1 MSLKIKTYPELVA
14 DMLAAIGEMTGLT
27 NFNIGSVVRTKT
39 EVFAEVVAE
48 LYAFGAGMLKQG
60 FLDTATAFWLDRK
73 AQEYGLTRKPAVK
86 AEGIV
91 VYSRKVAKPT
101 NVPIPEGS
109 IVTTPKDQSGTEYRY
124 FTTLEVVLL
133 AGELSV
139 EAPVI
144 AENAGNAYNVG
155 PGSISRM
162 KTFITGIDAVT
173 NPEEW
178 LTTVGVNEEADA
190 ALRQRCFLAWEEL
203 SQGGT
208 AAAYVSWALSVGGVK
223 SAFVDDTLPR
233 GEGTVDVYIMGEAGP
248 PDPALIEAVQDVVD
262 DNRPITADA
271 LVFSPEVVSIPITLT
286 VTPRAGYDT
295 AAMDTEVRRRLSV
308 FFGDIEDAALPI
320 VPLGVGKD
328 VVVAQIVGIVMA
340 VPGVYSVT
348 VDEPAADVIIDPNQF
363 PEQGLV
369 TITMEA
375 PSNE

>member
-1 MSLKIKTYPELVA
+1 MSLKIKTYPELVS
-14 DMLAAIGEMTGLT
+14 DMLTAIGEKTGLT
-27 NFNIGSVVRTKT
+27 NFNVGSVVRTTT

-73 AQEYGLTRKPAVK
+73 AKEYGLTRKPAVK
-86 AEGIV
+86 AEGTV
-91 VYSRKVAKPT
+91 VYSRKTAKDT

-124 FTTLEVVLL
+124 FTTEEVVLL

-144 AENAGNAYNVG
+144 AENAGSAYNVG
-155 PGSISRM
+155 PGSISKM

-178 LTTVGVNEEADA
+178 LTTVGVDEETDA

-208 AAAYVSWALSVGGVK
+208 AAAYISWALSVAGVK

-248 PDPALIEAVQDVVD
+248 PDPALIEAVQEVVD

-271 LVFSPEVVSIPITLT
+271 LVFSPEVVTIPITLT

-295 AAMDTEVRRRLSV
+295 TAMDTEIRRRLSV
-308 FFGDIEDAALPI
+308 FFGDIEDATLPI
-320 VPLGVGKD
+320 TPLGVGKD
-328 VVVAQIVGIVMA
+328 VVIAQIVGVVMA
-340 VPGVYSVT
+340 VPGVYSV
-348 VDEPAADVIIDPNQF
+348 VVEEPEADVIIDPNQF

-369 TITMEA
+369 TINMEA
-375 PSNE
+375 PSDE

>member
-1 MSLKIKTYPELVA
+1 MSLKIKTYQEIVT
-14 DMLAAIGEMTGLT
+14 DMLAAIGEKTGLT
-27 NFNIGSVVRTKT
+27 NFNVGSVVRTTT
-39 EVFAEVVAE
+39 EVFAEVVGE

-60 FLDTATAFWLDRK
+60 FLDTATEFWLDRK
-73 AQEYGLTRKPAVK
+73 AKEYGLTRKPAVK
-86 AEGIV
+86 AEGTVI
-91 VYSRKVAKPT
+91 YSRKTAKDT
-101 NVPIPEGS
+101 NVPIPDGS

-124 FTTLEVVLL
+124 FTTEEVVLL

-155 PGSISRM
+155 PASISKM

-173 NPEEW
+173 NPEDW
-178 LTTVGVNEEADA
+178 ITVVGVDEETDA

-208 AAAYVSWALSVGGVK
+208 AATYISWALSVAGVK

-233 GEGTVDVYIMGEAGP
+233 GDGTVDIYIMGEAGP
-248 PDPALIEAVQDVVD
+248 PDPALIEAVQEVVD

-271 LVFSPEVVSIPITLT
+271 QVFSPEIVTIPVTLS

-295 AAMDTEVRRRLSV
+295 EAMDTEIRRRLSV
-308 FFGDIEDAALPI
+308 FFSDIEDPELGI
-320 VPLGVGKD
+320 TPLGVGKD
-328 VVVAQIVGIVMA
+328 VVLSQIIGLVMG
-340 VPGVYSVT
+340 VTGVYSVE
-348 VDEPAADVIIDPNQF
+348 VDEPVGNVSIDPNEF
-363 PEQGLV
+363 PELGLV

-375 PSNE
+375 PGEG

>member
-1 MSLKIKTYPELVA
+1 MKIKTYPELVT
-14 DMLAAIGEMTGLT
+14 DMLAAIGEKTGLT
-27 NFNIGSVVRTKT
+27 NFNVGSVVRTTT

-73 AQEYGLTRKPAVK
+73 AKEYGLTRKPAVK

-91 VYSRKVAKPT
+91 VYSRKIAKPT

-109 IVTTPKDQSGTEYRY
+109 IVTTPKDQRGTEYRY
-124 FTTLEVVLL
+124 FTTQEVVLL
-133 AGELSV
+133 AGDLSV

-144 AENAGNAYNVG
+144 AENAGTAYNVG
-155 PGSISRM
+155 PGSISKM

-173 NPEEW
+173 NPEDW
-178 LTTVGVNEEADA
+178 LTTVGVDEETDA

-208 AAAYVSWALSVGGVK
+208 AAAYVSWALSVPGVK

-248 PDPALIEAVQDVVD
+248 PDPALIEAVQEVVD

-271 LVFSPEVVSIPITLT
+271 LVFSPEVVTVPVILG

-295 AAMDTEVRRRLSV
+295 AAMDTEIRRRLSV
-308 FFGDIEDAALPI
+308 FFGDIEDATLAI

-328 VVVAQIVGIVMA
+328 VVVAQIVGLVMA
-340 VPGVYSVT
+340 VSGVYSV
-348 VDEPAADVIIDPNQF
+348 VVEAPAADVVIDPNQF

-369 TITMEA
+369 TINMEA

>member
-1 MSLKIKTYPELVA
+1 MKIKTYPEIMNE
-14 DMLAAIGEMTGLT
+14 MLTAIGEKTGLT
-27 NFNIGSVVRTKT
+27 NFNVGSVIRTTT

-48 LYAFGAGMLKQG
+48 LYAFGAEMLKQG

-73 AQEYGLTRKPAVK
+73 AKEYGLTRKPAVK

-91 VYSRKVAKPT
+91 VYSRKTAKDT
-101 NVPIPEGS
+101 NVPIPASS

-124 FTTLEVVLL
+124 FTDVAVVLQ

-144 AENAGNAYNVG
+144 AEAAGSAYNVG
-155 PGSISRM
+155 PGSISKM

-178 LTTVGVNEEADA
+178 LTVVGVDEESDA

-208 AAAYVSWALSVGGVK
+208 AAAYISWALSVSGVK

-248 PDPALIEAVQDVVD
+248 PDPALIEAVQAVVD

-271 LVFSPEVVSIPITLT
+271 LVLAPETVTVPVTLG

-295 AAMDTEVRRRLSV
+295 TTMDTEIRRRLSV
-308 FFGDIEDAALPI
+308 FFGDIDDPDLPI
-320 VPLGVGKD
+320 TPLGVGKD
-328 VVVAQIVGIVMA
+328 VVVSQIVAVAMG
-340 VPGVYSVT
+340 VPGVYA
-348 VDEPAADVIIDPNQF
+348 VDVDAPADDLVIDANQF

-369 TITMEA
+369 TINIEA

>member
-1 MSLKIKTYPELVA
+1 MTLKIKTYPELVA
-14 DMLAAIGEMTGLT
+14 YMLAAIGEKTGLT
-27 NFNIGSVVRTKT
+27 NFNIGSVVRTTT

-60 FLDTATAFWLDRK
+60 FLDTATTFWLDRK
-73 AQEYGLTRKPAVK
+73 AREYGLTRKPAVK
-86 AEGIV
+86 AEGTV
-91 VYSRKVAKPT
+91 VYSRKTAKDT
-101 NVPIPEGS
+101 NVPIPTGS

-124 FTTLEVVLL
+124 FTTQAAVLQ

-144 AENAGNAYNVG
+144 AENAGSAYNVG
-155 PGSISRM
+155 PGSISKM

-173 NPEEW
+173 NPEDW
-178 LTTVGVNEEADA
+178 ITTIGVDEETDG

-208 AAAYVSWALSVGGVK
+208 AAAYISWALSVPGVK

-248 PDPALIEAVQDVVD
+248 PDPALIEAVQEVVD
-262 DNRPITADA
+262 NNRPITADA
-271 LVFSPEVVSIPITLT
+271 LVFSPEVVTVPVTLG

-295 AAMDTEVRRRLSV
+295 AAMDTEIRRRLSF
-308 FFGDIEDAALPI
+308 FFGDIEDPTLAI
-320 VPLGVGKD
+320 VSLGVGKD
-328 VVVAQIVGIVMA
+328 VVIAQIVGLVMA
-340 VPGVYSVT
+340 VPGVYSIT
-348 VDEPAADVIIDPNQF
+348 VDAPAADIVIDPNQF
-363 PEQGLV
+363 PEQGMV

-375 PSNE
+375 PSHE

>member
-14 DMLAAIGEMTGLT
+14 DMLVAIGEKTGLT
-27 NFNIGSVVRTKT
+27 NFNVGSIVRTTT

-48 LYAFGAGMLKQG
+48 LYVFGAGMLKQG
-60 FLDTATAFWLDRK
+60 FLDTTTAFWLDRK
-73 AQEYGLTRKPAVK
+73 AKEYGLTRKPAVK

-91 VYSRKVAKPT
+91 VYSRKTAKAT

-124 FTTLEVVLL
+124 FTTEEVVLL

-144 AENAGNAYNVG
+144 AENAGSAYNVG
-155 PGSISRM
+155 PGSISKM

-173 NPEEW
+173 NPEDW
-178 LTTVGVNEEADA
+178 LTTVGVDEETDA

-208 AAAYVSWALSVGGVK
+208 AAAYISWALSVAGVK

-248 PDPALIEAVQDVVD
+248 PDPALIDAVQEVVD

-271 LVFSPEVVSIPITLT
+271 LVFSPEIVTVPVTLG

-295 AAMDTEVRRRLSV
+295 EAMDTEIRRRLSV
-308 FFGDIEDAALPI
+308 FFGDIEDPELGI
-320 VPLGVGKD
+320 TPLGVGMD
-328 VVVAQIVGIVMA
+328 VVVSQIIGVVMG
-340 VPGVYSVT
+340 VPGVYSVE
-348 VDEPAADVIIDPNQF
+348 VEDPAGDISIDSNQF

-369 TITMEA
+369 AITMEA
-375 PSNE
+375 ASDE